1 MSLPRGDGAARS
13 SVPHSGVTV
22 WWSARLIWVRSP
34 CDPSRKLFYFSLETM
49 WRHYDDRSSCY
60 RPCWPAWPG
69 VVPGVPRFD
78 AFLAP
83 ARHQRVTISG
93 RRCGVWGPVGPTRS
107 PTSRQAQW
115 VSKPAPGHQGRH
127 HRRGDPQTAF
137 RHLLPVSGCFSV
149 ANAVKPR

>member
-13 SVPHSGVTV
+13 SVPHGGVTV
-22 WWSARLIWVRSP
+22 WWSARCLLWVRSP

-69 VVPGVPRFD
+69 VVSGVPGFD

-93 RRCGVWGPVGPTRS
+93 RRCGVWG
-107 PTSRQAQW
+107 QQ
-115 VSKPAPGHQGRH
+115 
-127 HRRGDPQTAF
+127 DPQRHARRNGYRHRPLDTRVGTIDVAIRKLRSGTYFPSVVAATAQTQ
-137 RHLLPVSGCFSV
+137 
-149 ANAVKPR
+149 